1 VIYFVALVSTLNLLV
16 LLSMLGWVYKQS
28 QLVLSVAEG
37 VLYLVNQT
45 PEAPEPVQMWVA
57 VPNETRTARGMES

>member
-1 VIYFVALVSTLNLLV
+1 
-16 LLSMLGWVYKQS
+16 MLGWIYKQS
-28 QLVLSVAEG
+28 QLVLACAEG

-57 VPNETRTARGMES
+57 VPNEMRTARGMES